1 MPRARGTGAAP
12 WEVMARV
19 LTQAR
24 PDLLEGTAGR
34 PAAAGGWKK
43 GTRVGTRGAVF
54 SPVPG
59 IPSGGCFQPAG
70 RVPPGGA
77 WPWHLSRTQ
86 CGERAAQGSPGL
98 VVCAAQVGQA
108 VDLVGLQKEAQFGA
122 LTERARSS
130 ASLLRGSSC
139 HPLRSALPR
148 RARPGSPPASG
159 MDGPICYH
167 RSSGLK
173 RSESG
178 SF

>member
-1 MPRARGTGAAP
+1 MPRARGTGAAH

-54 SPVPG
+54 SPMRG
-59 IPSGGCFQPAG
+59 IPSGGCFQLAG

-98 VVCAAQVGQA
+98 VVCAAQVGHA
-108 VDLVGLQKEAQFGA
+108 VDLVGLQKETQFGA
-122 LTERARSS
+122 FTERAAVQCFSPPGFFMSRGQIRSS
-130 ASLLRGSSC
+130 TRSQTRLSTGIRHGWTHLL
-139 HPLRSALPR
+139 PPFLRP
-148 RARPGSPPASG
+148 
-159 MDGPICYH
+159 
-167 RSSGLK
+167 
-173 RSESG
+173 EEV
-178 SF
+178 